1 MAQNGPGPIPA
12 SSSTRRPASGPRRVG
27 CGAAMVIPP
36 HYATAAL
43 SSNPVHYLKHPPPG
57 GTVSSLAGRD
67 AGLGAQAYVG
77 QVVRAPKTAELIATL
92 YRRQI
97 VRGEL
102 RPGDTLPSE
111 QQLMGQFGVSRP
123 TLREAFRILEAEDLI
138 SVKRGS
144 RGGARVT
151 RPSLSVA
158 ARYVGLLLQVQ
169 GTTIADVYEA
179 RMVLEPACARLL
191 ARRRTK
197 QDLADLT
204 ACIEELAPEPALWSR
219 QAARFHEL
227 IMQRSGSKTL
237 AVQGGVL
244 QDIVATHLAM
254 ALSRDRAGDDE
265 LANFRLN
272 VRSYEKLVALVDKR
286 DGRRTALARAHGG
299 GRAATAARRPA
310 EPFGRRPVL
319 VTSGPDGLALK
330 VWP

>member
-1 MAQNGPGPIPA
+1 
-12 SSSTRRPASGPRRVG
+12 
-27 CGAAMVIPP
+27 
-36 HYATAAL
+36 
-43 SSNPVHYLKHPPPG
+43 
-57 GTVSSLAGRD
+57 VSSLAGRE
-67 AGLGAQAYVG
+67 AGLGAQRYVG

-111 QQLMGQFGVSRP
+111 QQLMEQFGVSRP

-151 RPSLSVA
+151 QPSLSVA

-204 ACIEELAPEPALWSR
+204 ACIEELRAAQAGRPGTAQLDAPEPALWSR

-244 QDIVATHLAM
+244 QDIVATHLTL
-254 ALSRDRAGDDE
+254 ALSRDRAKDDE
-265 LANFRLN
+265 LANFRRN
-272 VRSYEKLVALVDKR
+272 VRSYEKLVALVEER
-286 DGRRTALARAHGG
+286 DGPGAEQHWRAHME
-299 GRAATAARRPA
+299 AAGQRLLR
-310 EPFGRRPVL
+310 EDLQSRSVVDLF
-319 VTSGPDGLALK
+319 S
-330 VWP
+330 

>member
-1 MAQNGPGPIPA
+1 MA
-12 SSSTRRPASGPRRVG
+12 
-27 CGAAMVIPP
+27 
-36 HYATAAL
+36 
-43 SSNPVHYLKHPPPG
+43 
-57 GTVSSLAGRD
+57 
-67 AGLGAQAYVG
+67 
-77 QVVRAPKTAELIATL
+77 
-92 YRRQI
+92 
-97 VRGEL
+97 
-102 RPGDTLPSE
+102 
-111 QQLMGQFGVSRP
+111 QFGVSRP

-151 RPSLSVA
+151 QPSLSVA

-197 QDLADLT
+197 QDLADLS
-204 ACIEELAPEPALWSR
+204 ACIEELAPEPALWSSR
-219 QAARFHEL
+219 AARFHEL

-265 LANFRLN
+265 LANFRRN
-272 VRSYEKLVALVDKR
+272 VRSYEKLVELVDKR
-286 DGRRTALARAHGG
+286 DAPGAERQPGPRTEFILRDEHRPSVGVDLGRYLR
-299 GRAATAARRPA
+299 GRALEPSDGVAACYRSGDPGHDAEMALPEPVAQDGLGGIHVHGLVPQQRPDA
-310 EPFGRRPVL
+310 RCPGHALVPEPVL
-319 VTSGPDGLALK
+319 LLGFVGGYELF
-330 VWP
+330 

>member
-1 MAQNGPGPIPA
+1 M
-12 SSSTRRPASGPRRVG
+12 
-27 CGAAMVIPP
+27 
-36 HYATAAL
+36 
-43 SSNPVHYLKHPPPG
+43 
-57 GTVSSLAGRD
+57 SSLAGRD
-67 AGLGAQAYVG
+67 AGLGAQGYVG

-151 RPSLSVA
+151 QPSLSVA

-204 ACIEELAPEPALWSR
+204 SCIEELRGAVEVGQPKAPEPALWSSR
-219 QAARFHEL
+219 AARFHEL

-265 LANFRLN
+265 LANFRRN
-272 VRSYEKLVALVDKR
+272 VRSYEKLVALVEKR
-286 DGRRTALARAHGG
+286 DGAGAERHWRAHME
-299 GRAATAARRPA
+299 AAGQRLLR
-310 EPFGRRPVL
+310 EDLQSRSVVDLF
-319 VTSGPDGLALK
+319 S
-330 VWP
+330 

>member
-1 MAQNGPGPIPA
+1 M
-12 SSSTRRPASGPRRVG
+12 
-27 CGAAMVIPP
+27 
-36 HYATAAL
+36 
-43 SSNPVHYLKHPPPG
+43 
-57 GTVSSLAGRD
+57 SSLAGRD

-151 RPSLSVA
+151 QPSLSVA

-197 QDLADLT
+197 QDLADLS
-204 ACIEELAPEPALWSR
+204 ACIEELR
-219 QAARFHEL
+219 
-227 IMQRSGSKTL
+227 G
-237 AVQGGVL
+237 AV
-244 QDIVATHLAM
+244 
-254 ALSRDRAGDDE
+254 RPP
-265 LANFRLN
+265 
-272 VRSYEKLVALVDKR
+272 
-286 DGRRTALARAHGG
+286 
-299 GRAATAARRPA
+299 RRPLCGPA
-310 EPFGRRPVL
+310 GPPGS
-319 VTSGPDGLALK
+319 TS
-330 VWP
+330 

>member
-1 MAQNGPGPIPA
+1 M
-12 SSSTRRPASGPRRVG
+12 
-27 CGAAMVIPP
+27 
-36 HYATAAL
+36 
-43 SSNPVHYLKHPPPG
+43 
-57 GTVSSLAGRD
+57 SSLAGRD
-67 AGLGAQAYVG
+67 AGLGAQGYVG

-151 RPSLSVA
+151 QPSLSVA

-197 QDLADLT
+197 QDLADLN
-204 ACIEELAPEPALWSR
+204 ACIEELRGAVEAGHLRPAGHSSGARTRSVVQPGRPVPRADHAALR
-219 QAARFHEL
+219 Q
-227 IMQRSGSKTL
+227 
-237 AVQGGVL
+237 
-244 QDIVATHLAM
+244 QDAG
-254 ALSRDRAGDDE
+254 RAG
-265 LANFRLN
+265 R
-272 VRSYEKLVALVDKR
+272 
-286 DGRRTALARAHGG
+286 
-299 GRAATAARRPA
+299 RAAGHRGHPPRH
-310 EPFGRRPVL
+310 G
-319 VTSGPDGLALK
+319 AL
-330 VWP
+330 P

>member
-1 MAQNGPGPIPA
+1 
-12 SSSTRRPASGPRRVG
+12 
-27 CGAAMVIPP
+27 
-36 HYATAAL
+36 
-43 SSNPVHYLKHPPPG
+43 
-57 GTVSSLAGRD
+57 VSSLAGRE
-67 AGLGAQAYVG
+67 AGLGAQRYVG

-111 QQLMGQFGVSRP
+111 QQLMEQFGVSRP

-151 RPSLSVA
+151 QPSLSVA

-204 ACIEELAPEPALWSR
+204 ACIEELRAAQAGRPGTAQLDAPEPALWSR

-244 QDIVATHLAM
+244 QDIVATHLTL
-254 ALSRDRAGDDE
+254 ALSRDRAKDDE
-265 LANFRLN
+265 LANFRRN
-272 VRSYEKLVALVDKR
+272 VRSYEKLVALVEER
-286 DGRRTALARAHGG
+286 DGAGAEQHWRAHME
-299 GRAATAARRPA
+299 AAGQRLLR
-310 EPFGRRPVL
+310 EDLQSRSVVDLF
-319 VTSGPDGLALK
+319 S
-330 VWP
+330 

>member
-1 MAQNGPGPIPA
+1 
-12 SSSTRRPASGPRRVG
+12 
-27 CGAAMVIPP
+27 
-36 HYATAAL
+36 
-43 SSNPVHYLKHPPPG
+43 
-57 GTVSSLAGRD
+57 VSSLAGRD

-151 RPSLSVA
+151 QPSLSVA

-191 ARRRTK
+191 AGRRTK
-197 QDLADLT
+197 EDLADLN
-204 ACIEELAPEPALWSR
+204 ACIEELRGAVEAGQPRTVPLNAPEPALWSS

-227 IMQRSGSKTL
+227 IMQRSGSNTL

-244 QDIVATHLAM
+244 QDIVATHLAL
-254 ALSRDRAGDDE
+254 ALSRDRARDDE
-265 LANFRLN
+265 LANFRRN
-272 VRSYEKLVALVDKR
+272 VRSYEKLVALVEER
-286 DGRRTALARAHGG
+286 DGPGAEQHWRAHME
-299 GRAATAARRPA
+299 AAGQRLLR
-310 EPFGRRPVL
+310 EDLQSRSVVDLF
-319 VTSGPDGLALK
+319 S
-330 VWP
+330 

>member
-1 MAQNGPGPIPA
+1 
-12 SSSTRRPASGPRRVG
+12 
-27 CGAAMVIPP
+27 
-36 HYATAAL
+36 
-43 SSNPVHYLKHPPPG
+43 
-57 GTVSSLAGRD
+57 VSSLADRE
-67 AGLGAQAYVG
+67 AGLGVQRYVG
-77 QVVRAPKTAELIATL
+77 QVVRAPKTAELIATM

-111 QQLMGQFGVSRP
+111 QQLMEQFGVSRP

-151 RPSLSVA
+151 QPSLSVA

-197 QDLADLT
+197 QDLLDLN
-204 ACIEELAPEPALWSR
+204 ACIDELRGAVEADRGTAPEPALWSS

-244 QDIVATHLAM
+244 QDIVATHLAL
-254 ALSRDRAGDDE
+254 ALSRDHARDDE
-265 LANFRLN
+265 LVNFRRN
-272 VRSYEKLVALVDKR
+272 VRSYEKLVALVEER
-286 DGRRTALARAHGG
+286 DGPGAEQHWRAHME
-299 GRAATAARRPA
+299 AAGQRLLR
-310 EPFGRRPVL
+310 EDLQSRSVVDLF
-319 VTSGPDGLALK
+319 S
-330 VWP
+330 

>member
-1 MAQNGPGPIPA
+1 
-12 SSSTRRPASGPRRVG
+12 
-27 CGAAMVIPP
+27 
-36 HYATAAL
+36 
-43 SSNPVHYLKHPPPG
+43 
-57 GTVSSLAGRD
+57 VSSLAGRE
-67 AGLGAQAYVG
+67 AGLGAQRYVG

-102 RPGDTLPSE
+102 HPGDTLPSE
-111 QQLMGQFGVSRP
+111 QQLMEQFGVSRP

-151 RPSLSVA
+151 QPSLSVA
-158 ARYVGLLLQVQ
+158 ARYVGLLLQVR

-204 ACIEELAPEPALWSR
+204 ACIDELRGAVEAGQPGTGQPGTVPLTAPEPALWSSR
-219 QAARFHEL
+219 AARFHEL

-244 QDIVATHLAM
+244 QDIVATHLAL
-254 ALSRDRAGDDE
+254 ALSRDRARDDE
-265 LANFRLN
+265 LVNFHRN
-272 VRSYEKLVALVDKR
+272 VRSYEKLVALVEER
-286 DGRRTALARAHGG
+286 DGPGAEQHWRAHME
-299 GRAATAARRPA
+299 AAGQRLLR
-310 EPFGRRPVL
+310 EDLQSRSVVDLF
-319 VTSGPDGLALK
+319 S
-330 VWP
+330 

>member
-1 MAQNGPGPIPA
+1 M
-12 SSSTRRPASGPRRVG
+12 
-27 CGAAMVIPP
+27 
-36 HYATAAL
+36 
-43 SSNPVHYLKHPPPG
+43 
-57 GTVSSLAGRD
+57 SSLAGRE
-67 AGLGAQAYVG
+67 AGLGVQRYVG

-97 VRGEL
+97 VRGEQ

-111 QQLMGQFGVSRP
+111 QQLMEQFGVSRP

-151 RPSLSVA
+151 QPSLSVA

-204 ACIEELAPEPALWSR
+204 ACIDELRAAEAGRPGTAQLDAPEPALWSR

-227 IMQRSGSKTL
+227 IMQRSGSNTL

-244 QDIVATHLAM
+244 QDIVATHLAL
-254 ALSRDRAGDDE
+254 ALSRDRARDDE
-265 LANFRLN
+265 LANFRRN
-272 VRSYEKLVALVDKR
+272 VRSYEKLVALVEER
-286 DGRRTALARAHGG
+286 DGPGAEQHWRAHME
-299 GRAATAARRPA
+299 AAGQRLLSEDLQSRSVVDL
-310 EPFGRRPVL
+310 F
-319 VTSGPDGLALK
+319 S
-330 VWP
+330 